1 MKIEDCIKE
10 LKIHGLVEDAEEG
23 NGEKKYF
30 LSDNVV
36 RLIREAFR
44 VMREEYPEATEEDTK
59 IRALTFIVLC
69 KMGMVF
75 RKSLPEYVNVLS
87 SLTEHSFLWTNTSHR
102 IAPAIRPNSNFSALS
117 RQKITR

>member
-87 SLTEHSFLWTNTSHR
+87 SLTEHSFL
-102 IAPAIRPNSNFSALS
+102 
-117 RQKITR
+117 